1 MTHPWY
7 PQWYE
12 DEEDLREDDDGADD
26 HAEQLQI
33 FVKLLHRRKMITLRV
48 EASETI
54 GNVTAAVLELEPWAR
69 QSPETWMNWPEGS
82 SMVTA

>member
-1 MTHPWY
+1 MTHPWS

-33 FVKLLHRRKMITLRV
+33 FVKLLHRRRTITLFV
-48 EASETI
+48 EASDTV
-54 GNVTAAVLELEPWAR
+54 GAVKAIILRSLGWALA
-69 QSPETWMNWPEGS
+69 SDTVLAWPAGS